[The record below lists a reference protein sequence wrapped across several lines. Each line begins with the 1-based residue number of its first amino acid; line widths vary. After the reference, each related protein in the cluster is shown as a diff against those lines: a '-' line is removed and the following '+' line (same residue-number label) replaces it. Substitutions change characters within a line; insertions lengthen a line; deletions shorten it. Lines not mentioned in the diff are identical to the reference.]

1 MAPDD
6 LRLIFCWIIFT
17 LKDFTI
23 AATRIEV
30 SVRGEPIT
38 VNGLLVVQCKVWDVP
53 ERAMITLELE
63 KIDGRIVDIANGVY
77 KSESGVNVNQN
88 ADRRYYLSTRTIG
101 DATIY
106 FLTVTQ
112 VTADDEGSYICTS
125 FARETRKVEAHK
137 AVVKLRYFPN
147 NQYPVCSDTPR
158 NPIRIPD
165 NRYLTLRC
173 TTNMGNPPV
182 NISWHHGSNNANI
195 SERQWKEDDELISER
210 RHTLTMEDQNA
221 VFICRISSDMFWGRS
236 EICQVGPLR
245 LYSDEYPDPGD
256 QPLSVDNGGGLQ
268 VSAPPSNTAKAG
280 LNCKQ
285 ETCERSFKVHV
296 LIIAVGFTTILCLVF
311 IITTI
316 IMCYKYKAKRE
327 AVKQKDNNGTVVR
340 RRSSQNMSTLNSG
353 PSSSTYGYVRTPR
366 PGSMTRPRP
375 ASVGTEPIYMTLE
388 PPEPASNR
396 NSIVI
401 PKEIYDKYTLS
412 IPRNVVISKLWL
424 WRKYELWKSR

>member
-6 LRLIFCWIIFT
+6 LRLIFCWIIFI
-17 LKDFTI
+17 LKDFTT
-23 AATRIEV
+23 AVTRIEV

-53 ERAMITLELE
+53 DRAMITLELE
-63 KIDGRIVDIANGVY
+63 MTDGRMVDIANGIY
-77 KSESGVNVNQN
+77 KSDSGVNVNS
-88 ADRRYYLSTRTIG
+88 AYSRYYLSTRTIG

-125 FARETRKVEAHK
+125 FARETRKIETDK

-158 NPIRIPD
+158 DPIHIPD
-165 NRYLTLRC
+165 GRYLTLRC
-173 TTNMGNPPV
+173 STNMGNPPV

-195 SERQWKEDDELISER
+195 SDRQWKEDDELISEKR
-210 RHTLTMEDQNA
+210 YTLTMEDQNA

-245 LYSDEYPDPGD
+245 LYSDEYPDPAD
-256 QPLSVDNGGGLQ
+256 QPSGGGGTQ
-268 VSAPPSNTAKAG
+268 VSVPPRDPAKAG

-285 ETCERSFKVHV
+285 DTCERSFKVHV
-296 LIIAVGFTTILCLVF
+296 LTIAVAFTTILCLVF

-316 IMCYKYKAKRE
+316 VMYYKYKNKRE
-327 AVKQKDNNGTVVR
+327 AIKQKENNGTVVR
-340 RRSSQNMSTLNSG
+340 RRRSAQNMSTLDSG
-353 PSSSTYGYVRTPR
+353 PSSSTYGYVRTP
-366 PGSMTRPRP
+366 RPRP

-412 IPRNVVISKLWL
+412 IPRNVVISKL
-424 WRKYELWKSR
+424 